1 MSRISKIEY
10 YANLC
15 VQASLRSTCIRRRVG
30 AVIVKN
36 DRVISMGYNGAPV
49 GLANCCDHPE
59 RCYRSKHNIPSGQD
73 LHLCFASH
81 AEVNAIMEALKTG
94 TNLEGASL
102 FVNCFPCSNCAKTII
117 QSGISEVYYIDDYDN
132 DFSKIMLNEAGVKL
146 VKLDGSIYRTPV
158 GTEVKTVNDLDAIDP
173 LVGLIYKYTPGTK
186 EFEENRFKVLEE
198 RNFFNKYNELIY
210 YTTYKMNTEILNVY
224 DVKPEEFEIR
234 IENRCNLEYNGDD
247 RKQLVVGAV
256 VFDVYKQEFYVLK
269 CKGERLANK
278 LTLVQGHMAV
288 PEDTLKGGKIFDM
301 NYIIEYNLLKE
312 LEEEVCLNK
321 DNILNIDPLYVI
333 QSNDNKISSEHM
345 GVISIVYIDSSKLEK
360 ELVSGEPNKHDVVK
374 LTTYDICNLDI
385 INNMD
390 TWLRKVVMKIK
401 EDLMA

>member
-36 DRVISMGYNGAPV
+36 DRVLSMGYNGAPV

-146 VKLDGSIYRTPV
+146 IKLDGSIYRTPV

-224 DVKPEEFEIR
+224 DAM
-234 IENRCNLEYNGDD
+234 G
-247 RKQLVVGAV
+247 G
-256 VFDVYKQEFYVLK
+256 
-269 CKGERLANK
+269 NK
-278 LTLVQGHMAV
+278 
-288 PEDTLKGGKIFDM
+288 
-301 NYIIEYNLLKE
+301 
-312 LEEEVCLNK
+312 
-321 DNILNIDPLYVI
+321 
-333 QSNDNKISSEHM
+333 
-345 GVISIVYIDSSKLEK
+345 
-360 ELVSGEPNKHDVVK
+360 
-374 LTTYDICNLDI
+374 
-385 INNMD
+385 
-390 TWLRKVVMKIK
+390 
-401 EDLMA
+401 

>member
-1 MSRISKIEY
+1 MC
-10 YANLC
+10 YA
-15 VQASLRSTCIRRRVG
+15 V
-30 AVIVKN
+30 
-36 DRVISMGYNGAPV
+36 
-49 GLANCCDHPE
+49 
-59 RCYRSKHNIPSGQD
+59 
-73 LHLCFASH
+73 H
-81 AEVNAIMEALKTG
+81 AEQNAIMNALMTG
-94 TNLEGASL
+94 ENLIGASL
-102 FVNCFPCSNCAKTII
+102 YVNTYPCSTCLKLTI
-117 QSGISEVYYIDDYDN
+117 QAGIKEVY
-132 DFSKIMLNEAGVKL
+132 FLNEYENLFTKQMAEEAGVKL

-224 DVKPEEFEIR
+224 DVKLEEFEIR

-301 NYIIEYNLLKE
+301 NYIIEYN
-312 LEEEVCLNK
+312 
-321 DNILNIDPLYVI
+321 
-333 QSNDNKISSEHM
+333 
-345 GVISIVYIDSSKLEK
+345 
-360 ELVSGEPNKHDVVK
+360 
-374 LTTYDICNLDI
+374 
-385 INNMD
+385 
-390 TWLRKVVMKIK
+390 
-401 EDLMA
+401 